1 MVHLA
6 TKILLDD
13 KTRFVT
19 TVSGVAFAVMLVVV
33 QVGIFLG
40 MLESAS
46 ITIEQLEADLW
57 VTAKNTPNIDF
68 ANTFPEL
75 YVHRVRS
82 VPGVLRADNLIVWFV
97 TVALPS
103 GAKEATIV
111 YALEDFPRWKFPW
124 RVIAG
129 DPLDLR
135 RGRYVFLDDSA
146 AKRFGPF
153 AVGDYREFLGL
164 RLKIIGRT
172 REARSFTTNPIAFL
186 DYRVAQAL
194 APLDLRQ
201 RTTYILVKLAPGADI
216 ETVRSEIRRR
226 LPFNDVRTKQ
236 EWAARSR
243 NYWVENTGLGLSMF
257 MTVFLGCLVGV
268 VVVAQTSYTATIE
281 HFKEFA
287 TVKAIG
293 GRNAD
298 IYRIIAQQA
307 MIAAAVG
314 FLVGTA
320 LAYAVRPLLAHMEL
334 KVIIPPAV
342 VGDVFLGAVALCLG
356 ASLISFRKIARL
368 DPAIVFRG

>member
-6 TKILLDD
+6 IKILLDD
-13 KTRFVT
+13 KTRFLT
-19 TVSGVAFAVMLVVV
+19 TLSGVAFAVMLVIV

-46 ITIEQLEADLW
+46 ITIEKLEADLR

-75 YVHRVRS
+75 YVQRVRS

-111 YALEDFPRWKFPW
+111 YALEDFARWSFPW
-124 RVIAG
+124 NVVSG
-129 DPLDLR
+129 DRLDLQ
-135 RGRYVFLDDSA
+135 RGRYVLLDDSA
-146 AKRFGPF
+146 ARRFGPF
-153 AVGDYREFLGL
+153 AVGDYREFMGL
-164 RLKIIGRT
+164 RLKIVGRT
-172 REARSFTTNPIAFL
+172 RDARSFTTNPLAFL

-201 RTTYILVKLAPGADI
+201 RTTYILVKVAPGADV
-216 ETVRSEIRRR
+216 EAVRSAIRQR
-226 LPFNDVRTKQ
+226 LPHNDVRTKQ

-243 NYWVENTGLGLSMF
+243 NYWIEDTGLGLSMYL
-257 MTVFLGCLVGV
+257 TVFLGCLVGV
-268 VVVAQTSYTATIE
+268 VLVAQTSYTATIE

-293 GRNAD
+293 GCNAD
-298 IYRIIAQQA
+298 IYRIIAEQA
-307 MIAAAVG
+307 SIAAVVG

-320 LAYAVRPLLAHMEL
+320 LAYAVRPLLAGMNL
-334 KVIIPPAV
+334 KLIIPPVLIAE
-342 VGDVFLGAVALCLG
+342 VFLGAVVLCLG
-356 ASLISFRKIARL
+356 ASLISFRKIADL
-368 DPAIVFRG
+368 DPAIVFRN

>member
-6 TKILLDD
+6 IKILVDD
-13 KTRFVT
+13 RMRFLT
-19 TVSGVAFAVMLVVV
+19 TVSGVAFAVMLVIV

-40 MLESAS
+40 MLQSAS
-46 ITIEQLEADLW
+46 ITIERLEADLW

-97 TVALPS
+97 TVALPT
-103 GAKEATIV
+103 GAKEAAIV
-111 YALEDFPRWKFPW
+111 YALEDFRRWDFPW
-124 RVIAG
+124 NVVAG

-135 RGRYVFLDDSA
+135 RGRYVFIDDSA
-146 AKRFGPF
+146 ARRFGPF
-153 AVGDYREFLGL
+153 ALGDYREFLGL

-194 APLDLRQ
+194 APMELRR
-201 RTTYILVKLAPGADI
+201 RTTYILVKLEPGADV
-216 ETVRSEIRRR
+216 ETVRAAIRRR
-226 LPFNDVRTKQ
+226 LPYNDVRTKQ

-243 NYWVENTGLGLSMF
+243 SYWVENTGLGLSMF

-268 VVVAQTSYTATIE
+268 VVVAQTSYTATLE

-293 GRNAD
+293 GRNSD
-298 IYRIIAQQA
+298 IYRIIAEQA
-307 MIAAAVG
+307 IIAAVLG

-320 LAYAVRPLLAHMEL
+320 LAYAVRPLLAGMDL
-334 KVIIPPAV
+334 KLIIPPV
-342 VGDVFLGAVALCLG
+342 LIVYVFLGAVALCLG
-356 ASLISFRKIARL
+356 ASLISFRKIAGL
-368 DPAIVFRG
+368 DPAVVFRS

>member
-6 TKILLDD
+6 TRILLDD
-13 KTRFVT
+13 KTRFAT

-57 VTAKNTPNIDF
+57 VTARNTPNIDF

-103 GAKEATIV
+103 GAKEATII
-111 YALEDFPRWKFPW
+111 YALEDFPRWNFPW
-124 RVIAG
+124 RVISG

-146 AKRFGPF
+146 SKRFGPF

-201 RTTYILVKLAPGADI
+201 RTTYILVKLAPGANV
-216 ETVRSEIRRR
+216 ETVRSEIQRR
-226 LPFNDVRTKQ
+226 LPYNDVRTKE

-307 MIAAAVG
+307 IIAAAVG

-320 LAYAVRPLLAHMEL
+320 LAYAARPLLADMDL
-334 KVIIPPAV
+334 KVIIPPAL

-356 ASLISFRKIARL
+356 ASLISFRKIAGL
-368 DPAIVFRG
+368 DPAIVFRS